1 MELLKAPPPLQL
13 TGNLS
18 EQWKRFKQKFDLFI
32 VATTTKEQPRTEAA
46 KAALLRSVA
55 GDEALDVF
63 NTFKFEAHESKE
75 DYATIVEKFESY
87 CSEYVPGKHLV
98 LADMLSRSAP
108 ASHEDIAGAADDV
121 EVHAVLVLGYLVTG
135 ATRQK
140 LVQETARDGYFST
153 VISNLSS
160 GESLQGE
167 LKPFRQSFP
176 S

>member
-1 MELLKAPPPLQL
+1 MVLQPTAVPVVQRARRIPLSLRGPLQEEL
-13 TGNLS
+13 RRL
-18 EQWKRFKQKFDLFI
+18 ERKAII
-32 VATTTKEQPRTEAA
+32 VKENDPT
-46 KAALLRSVA
+46 
-55 GDEALDVF
+55 DW
-63 NTFKFEAHESKE
+63 
-75 DYATIVEKFESY
+75 
-87 CSEYVPGKHLV
+87 YVPGKHLV